1 MEIQNYTSG
10 EFYGYILMT
19 GIYIWLILQIFSGFG
34 IFKDAFYTS
43 HRKRR

>member
-1 MEIQNYTSG
+1 MDINNFTSG
-10 EFYGYILMT
+10 EFFGYILIT
-19 GIYIWLILQIFSGFG
+19 GVLIWLTLQVFAGLG